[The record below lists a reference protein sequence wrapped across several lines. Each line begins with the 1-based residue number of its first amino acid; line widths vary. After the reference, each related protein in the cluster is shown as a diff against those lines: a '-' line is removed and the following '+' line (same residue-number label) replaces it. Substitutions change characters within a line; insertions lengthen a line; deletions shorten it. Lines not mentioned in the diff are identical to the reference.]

1 MKRTQIL
8 FALAPLTLIL
18 GLAGCGDDAAT
29 ADDGYG
35 SYGEGGEGGDT
46 SGGLTGGADEGDEGV
61 VPDDE
66 GAAEE
71 TDTDTETETGE
82 PLCNDVDDVI
92 LYLSP
97 DDSNSMSS
105 PVQVRER
112 VLKDGLGLG
121 PVAIRPWE
129 FMNYYS
135 FDYAPAADGSLALSA
150 ELRVLEGFDAGSP
163 HYQLQLAV
171 TSEEMTDAERPPMNI
186 TLVLDTSGS
195 MSGEPIE
202 LLKESCRAIA
212 ASLREGDKVSMVEW
226 DTQNS
231 WTLAGYAVTGPND
244 PQLLDKIEALAAGGG
259 TDLNGGL
266 VSGYDLAQ
274 QTWDID
280 ALNRLVLISDGGA
293 NAGVTEVD
301 LIAENAN
308 YGGSDGIYLVGAGV
322 DLSGTYNDDLMDVVT
337 DAGKGASVF
346 ITDEAEAWK
355 TFNTN
360 FISTMGLAARNVQVE
375 LTMPP
380 GFEIVKFSGEEFS
393 SDPKEV
399 EPQHL
404 APNDSM
410 VFLQEVTTCA
420 PELVDADAEFTVTAT
435 WEDVS
440 SFESVEVSQTYS
452 FAQLLDTDASRM
464 AKGAAIIAYVDALIA
479 IKNVNGDG
487 PQVED
492 DARVAANAAIAA
504 AQALLPGDA
513 DLEEI
518 AAILQAL

>member
-8 FALAPLTLIL
+8 NALAPVSLIL
-18 GLAGCGDDAAT
+18 GLAGCLV
-29 ADDGYG
+29 ADDS
-35 SYGEGGEGGDT
+35 SYGDSGYSASGGDGDGGESGGD
-46 SGGLTGGADEGDEGV
+46 SGNGDEGDEGV

-66 GAAEE
+66 GAAE
-71 TDTDTETETGE
+71 DTDTETDTGE

-112 VLKDGLGLG
+112 VLTDGLGLG

-135 FDYAPAADGSLALSA
+135 FDYAPADAGSLALSA
-150 ELRVLEGFDAGSP
+150 ELRALDGFPAETP

-171 TSEEMTDAERPPMNI
+171 TSEQMNDAERPPMNI

-202 LLKESCRAIA
+202 LLKESTRAIA
-212 ASLREGDKVSMVEW
+212 ASLRQGDKVSMVEW
-226 DTQNS
+226 DTENA

-244 PQLLDKIEALAAGGG
+244 PELLAKIEELAAGGG

-274 QTWDID
+274 QTWDIN

-293 NAGVTEVD
+293 NAGVTDVA
-301 LIAENAN
+301 LIADSAN

-322 DLSGTYNDDLMDVVT
+322 DLEGTYNDDLMDVVT

-346 ITDEAEAWK
+346 ITDNDEAWK
-355 TFNTN
+355 VFNTD

-410 VFLQEVTTCA
+410 VFLQEVVTCA
-420 PELVDADAEFTVTAT
+420 PELVDANAEITVTAT

-440 SFESVEVSQTYS
+440 TFESVEVSQTYN
-452 FAQLLDTDASRM
+452 FAQLLDSDASRM

-479 IKNVNGDG
+479 VKAGNPGAAID
-487 PQVED
+487 
-492 DARVAANAAIAA
+492 AANAAIAA
-504 AQALLPGDA
+504 AQVLLPGDA
-513 DLEEI
+513 DLDEI
-518 AAILQAL
+518 QSILDALDL

>member
-1 MKRTQIL
+1 MQRLQL
-8 FALAPLTLIL
+8 LSSLAPLSLIL
-18 GLAGCGDDAAT
+18 GLAGCARDDS
-29 ADDGYG
+29 GNH
-35 SYGEGGEGGDT
+35 GEYSSGAGET
-46 SGGLTGGADEGDEGV
+46 GGLDTGLEDGE

-66 GAAEE
+66 GAEDSE
-71 TDTDTETETGE
+71 TETETETGE
-82 PLCNDVDDVI
+82 PVCNDVDDVI

-112 VLKDGLGLG
+112 VLVDGDPIGF
-121 PVAIRPWE
+121 VAIRPWE

-135 FDYAPAADGSLALSA
+135 FDYAPADDGSLALSA
-150 ELRVLEGFDAGSP
+150 ELRVLEGFPVEAP
-163 HYQLQLAV
+163 HYQMQLAV

-212 ASLREGDKVSMVEW
+212 ASLREGDKVSIVEW
-226 DTQNS
+226 DTSNT
-231 WTLAGYAVTGPND
+231 WTLGGYAITGPND
-244 PQLLDKIEALAAGGG
+244 PELLAKIEQISAGGG
-259 TDLNGGL
+259 TDFNGGL
-266 VSGYDLAQ
+266 VSGYELAQ
-274 QTWDID
+274 QTWDVN

-293 NAGVTEVD
+293 NAGVTDIE
-301 LIAENAN
+301 LIAENAV

-322 DLSGTYNDDLMDVVT
+322 DLDGTYNDDLMDVVT

-346 ITDEAEAWK
+346 ITDVDEAWK

-380 GFEIVKFSGEEFS
+380 GFEIVKFSGEEYS

-410 VFLQEVTTCA
+410 VFLQELTTCA
-420 PELVDADAEFTVTAT
+420 PQLVDDTAEFTVTAT

-440 SFESVEVSQTYS
+440 SFESVEVSQTYT
-452 FAQLLDTDASRM
+452 FAQLLNADASRM
-464 AKGAAIIAYVDALIA
+464 AKGAAILAYADALIA
-479 IKNVNGDG
+479 IKKDEGEAT
-487 PQVED
+487 Q
-492 DARVAANAAIAA
+492 AAIDAAFGAIDA
-504 AQALLPGDA
+504 AQAVLPGDVELA
-513 DLEEI
+513 EI
-518 AAILQAL
+518 HAIMDALIDQLP